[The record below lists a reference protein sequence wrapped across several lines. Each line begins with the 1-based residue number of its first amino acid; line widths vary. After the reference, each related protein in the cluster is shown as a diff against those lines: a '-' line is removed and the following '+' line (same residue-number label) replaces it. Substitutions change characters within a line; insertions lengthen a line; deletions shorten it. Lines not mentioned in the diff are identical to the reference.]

1 MDRIKPVDTK
11 QFDVAVVG
19 EINVDLILQG
29 NVEPEF
35 NQVEKIV
42 HDCRLSVG
50 SSAVIFACGA
60 ARLGLKTAFIGIAG
74 EDTFGRFMVSEMEAR
89 GIDTAGIILKSGLDT
104 GISVILARQTDRAI
118 LTYPGSI
125 PELTLTDIDLSIL
138 SRSRH
143 LHLASYFLL
152 ERLRPKIPQLFEKAR
167 QVGCS
172 ISMDTNYDPTQ
183 QWNAGLLDALKQV
196 DIFLPNATEIK
207 AITRAA
213 DLLKAIEAILQLG
226 PAVAVKL
233 GQDGAIAASPGGEVI
248 RQQAL
253 PVEVVDTVGAGDSF
267 DAGFIY
273 GYLNGMDWPTS
284 LKLATICGSLST
296 QKSGGIR
303 AQPTLD
309 QALQLLQV

>member
-1 MDRIKPVDTK
+1 MVKPVVPK
-11 QFDVAVVG
+11 QFDVTVVG
-19 EINVDLILQG
+19 EINVDLILRG

-35 NQVEKIV
+35 GQVEKIV
-42 HDCRLSVG
+42 QDSRLSVG

-60 ARLGLKTAFIGIAG
+60 ARLGLKTAFIGVAG
-74 EDTFGRFMVSEMEAR
+74 EDAFGRYMVSEMEAR
-89 GIDTAGIILKSGLDT
+89 GIDTAGVILKSGLDT
-104 GISVILARQTDRAI
+104 GISVILTRQTDRAI

-125 PELTLTDIDLSIL
+125 PELKFADVEFSII

-152 ERLRPKIPQLFEKAR
+152 ERLRPEIPTLFQKAR
-167 QVGCS
+167 QLDCS

-183 QWNAGLLDALKQV
+183 QWNSGLLDALKQV
-196 DIFLPNATEIK
+196 DIFLPNETEIK
-207 AITRAA
+207 AITRQK
-213 DLLKAIEAILQLG
+213 DLTKAIDVILQLG

-233 GQDGAIAASPGGEVI
+233 GRDGAIAKSSGGNLI

-253 PVEVVDTVGAGDSF
+253 QVEVVDTVGAGDSF
-267 DAGFIY
+267 DAGFVY
-273 GYLNGMDWPTS
+273 AYLNGMDWRQS

-296 QKSGGIR
+296 QKSGGIH

-309 QALQLLQV
+309 QALQYMQA

>member
-1 MDRIKPVDTK
+1 MDRMKPVVTK

-35 NQVEKIV
+35 GQVEKIV
-42 HDCRLSVG
+42 QDCRLSVG
-50 SSAVIFACGA
+50 SSAAIFACGA
-60 ARLGLKTAFIGIAG
+60 ARLGFRTAFIGIAG
-74 EDTFGRFMVSEMEAR
+74 EDTFGRFMVAEMEAR
-89 GIDTAGIILKSGLDT
+89 GIDTAGVILKSGLDT

-125 PELTLTDIDLSIL
+125 PELTLADIDLSIL

-152 ERLRPKIPQLFEKAR
+152 ERLRPDVPVLLEKAR
-167 QVGCS
+167 ELGCS
-172 ISMDTNYDPTQ
+172 ISMDTNYDPAQ
-183 QWNAGLLDALKQV
+183 QWNSGLLDVFKQV
-196 DIFLPNATEIK
+196 DIFLPNETEIK
-207 AITRAA
+207 AITRQT
-213 DLLKAIEAILQLG
+213 DLAKAIDAILQRG
-226 PAVAVKL
+226 PVVVVKL
-233 GQDGAIAASPGGEVI
+233 GRDGAIAKSPGGDAI
-248 RQQAL
+248 QQQAL
-253 PVEVVDTVGAGDSF
+253 QVQVVDTVGAGDSF

-273 GYLNGMDWPTS
+273 GYLSGLDWHQS

-296 QKSGGIR
+296 QKSGGTR

-309 QALQLLQV
+309 QAYQYLQG

>member
-1 MDRIKPVDTK
+1 MLTK
-11 QFDVAVVG
+11 QIDIAVVG

-35 NQVEKIV
+35 GQIEKIV
-42 HDCRLSVG
+42 QDCRLSIG

-60 ARLGLKTAFIGIAG
+60 ARLGLKIAFIGVAG
-74 EDTFGRFMVSEMEAR
+74 QDAFGSFMVSEMAAH
-89 GIDTAGIILKSGLDT
+89 GIDTAGITLRSGLDT
-104 GISVILARQTDRAI
+104 GISVILAKAADRAI

-125 PELTLTDIDLSIL
+125 PELTLADIDFSII

-152 ERLRPKIPQLFEKAR
+152 DRLRPDIPALFTQAH
-167 QVGCS
+167 QSGCS
-172 ISMDTNYDPTQ
+172 ISMDTNYDPKG
-183 QWNAGLLDALKQV
+183 QWNSGLLDALHQV
-196 DIFLPNATEIK
+196 DIFQPNATEIK
-207 AITRAA
+207 AITGET
-213 DLLKAIEAILQLG
+213 DLTKAIEAIYRLG

-233 GQDGAIAASPGGEVI
+233 GRDGAIAKSPAGDLI
-248 RQQAL
+248 TQKAL

-273 GYLNGMDWPTS
+273 GYLNGLDWPTS

-296 QKSGGIR
+296 QQSGGTC

-309 QALQLLQV
+309 QALQYI